1 MDWKNYFLTSQ
12 AKTTGTLMYKLG
24 ATILKD
30 LRILLRDRIGLVLM
44 FGMPVLLVI
53 VITKIQNSTFELV
66 NKNKITLLLS
76 NRDTGKTS
84 DEMIAAIDKIGMF
97 SIIHVEKGQTDQQ
110 LTDRMHG
117 KDALLAL
124 ILPQNFSAV
133 IEAKA
138 KNVTAKAMN
147 SFGLDGGDTLKKNII
162 ADPITLYYHPVLQ
175 ESFRRSVDGALHSAL
190 QMVESKQVLKKLY
203 FSINEKELP
212 ASMERELLNSQSV
225 INEIP
230 VSKDGSRAVPNASQH
245 NVPAWTIFAMFF
257 VVMSLGGSIVKE
269 KKSGSFMRLKTLPT
283 NYLVAML
290 SKQITYL
297 GVTMIQAALIF
308 SIGAWLFPYIGLPA
322 LHLPA
327 DLTGLFIVSLL
338 CGWCAVSYAICVGVF
353 AETQEQ
359 ANGFGAVSIVI
370 LAALGGL
377 MVPAFAMPDSFKTVI
392 QLSPLHWCLEAY
404 YGLFL
409 EGGSLDNMWGNIL
422 SLIIIALLIQLV
434 AIWGLKRKKL
444 I

>member
-1 MDWKNYFLTSQ
+1 
-12 AKTTGTLMYKLG
+12 MYKLR

-30 LRILLRDRIGLVLM
+30 LRILLRDRIGLILM

-53 VITKIQNSTFELV
+53 VITKIQNSTFEMV
-66 NKNKITLLLS
+66 NKNKITLLLA
-76 NRDTGKTS
+76 NRDTGKIST
-84 DEMIAAIDKIGMF
+84 EMIKAVDKIGMF
-97 SIIHVEKGQTDQQ
+97 TIINANEGETDQQ
-110 LTDRMHG
+110 LADRMHA
-117 KDALLAL
+117 KDALLTL
-124 ILPQNFSAV
+124 VLPRSFSSV

-138 KNVTAKAMN
+138 TAVTAKAMN
-147 SFGLDGGDTLKKNII
+147 SFGLDGGDTLNKKNNTG
-162 ADPITLYYHPVLQ
+162 DPITLYYHPVLQ
-175 ESFRRSVDGALHSAL
+175 ESFRRSVDGALRSAL

-212 ASMERELLNSQSV
+212 ASVENELLNSQSV
-225 INEIP
+225 INEVP
-230 VSKDGSRAVPNASQH
+230 VSRDGSRTVPNASQH

-257 VVMSLGGSIVKE
+257 VVMSLGSGIVRE
-269 KKSGSFMRLKTLPT
+269 KLSGSFTRLKTLPT

-297 GVTMIQAALIF
+297 IVTIIQAALIF
-308 SIGAWLFPYIGLPA
+308 SIGVFIFPYLNLPA

-327 DLTGLFIVSLL
+327 NIPGLLIVSLL

-377 MVPAFAMPDSFKTVI
+377 MVPAFAMPASFKTVI
-392 QLSPLHWCLEAY
+392 RLSPLHWCLDAY
-404 YGLFL
+404 YALFL
-409 EGGSLDNMWGNIL
+409 EGGRLGDMWGNIL
-422 SLIIIALLIQLV
+422 PLIIIALLIQLV
-434 AIWGLKRKKL
+434 AIWGMKRKKL

>member
-1 MDWKNYFLTSQ
+1 
-12 AKTTGTLMYKLG
+12 MYKLG

-30 LRILLRDRIGLVLM
+30 LRILLRDKIGLVLM

-66 NKNKITLLLS
+66 NKNKITLLLA
-76 NRDTGKTS
+76 NRDTGKVS
-84 DEMIAAIDKIGMF
+84 LEMIQAVDKIGMF
-97 SIIHVEKGQTDQQ
+97 KIIGVEKGAADKQ
-110 LTDRMHG
+110 LTDRMHA

-124 ILPQNFSAV
+124 VIPKDFSAM
-133 IEAKA
+133 
-138 KNVTAKAMN
+138 VTAKAKKVSSKALT
-147 SFGLDGGDTLKKNII
+147 SFGLDGADTLNKKNGT

-175 ESFRRSVDGALHSAL
+175 EAFRRSVDGALHSAL
-190 QMVESKQVLKKLY
+190 QMVESKQVLKQLY
-203 FSINEKELP
+203 FSLNDKDLP
-212 ASMERELLNSQSV
+212 ASMENELLNNPSV

-230 VSKDGSRAVPNASQH
+230 VSKDGSRTVPNASQH

-257 VVMSLGGSIVKE
+257 VVMSLGSGIVRE
-269 KKSGSFMRLKTLPT
+269 KQSGSFTRLKTLPT
-283 NYLVAML
+283 NYLVAMW

-297 GVTMIQAALIF
+297 GVTMLQAALIF
-308 SIGAWLFPYIGLPA
+308 SIGAWLFPYINLPA
-322 LHLPA
+322 LNLPA
-327 DLTGLFIVSLL
+327 DITGLFIVSLL

-353 AETQEQ
+353 AQTQEQ

-377 MVPAFAMPDSFKTVI
+377 MVPAFAMPDSFRTVI

-409 EGGSLDNMWGNIL
+409 EGGKLNDVWMNIIPL
-422 SLIIIALLIQLV
+422 FIIAVALQLIT
-434 AIWGLKRKKL
+434 IWALKRKKL

>member
-1 MDWKNYFLTSQ
+1 
-12 AKTTGTLMYKLG
+12 MYKLG

-30 LRILLRDRIGLVLM
+30 TRILLRDKIGLTLM

-66 NKNKITLLLS
+66 NKNKVTLLLA
-76 NRDTGKTS
+76 NRDTGKVS
-84 DEMIAAIDKIGMF
+84 KEMIQAVDKIGMF
-97 SIIHVEKGQTDQQ
+97 KIIEVEKGQTDVQ
-110 LTDRMHG
+110 LTNRMHA
-117 KDALLAL
+117 KDALLSL
-124 ILPQNFSAV
+124 VIPENFSAA
-133 IEAKA
+133 ITAKA
-138 KNVTAKAMN
+138 KKVSAKALN
-147 SFGLDGGDTLKKNII
+147 SFGLDGGDTLNKKNLI

-175 ESFRRSVDGALHSAL
+175 EAFRRSVDGALHSAL
-190 QMVESKQVLKKLY
+190 QMVESKQVLKQLY
-203 FSINEKELP
+203 FSLNEKELP
-212 ASMERELLNSQSV
+212 ASME
-225 INEIP
+225 NEILNNQSPINSVP
-230 VSKDGSRAVPNASQH
+230 VSKDGSRTVPNASQH

-257 VVMSLGGSIVKE
+257 VVLSLGSGIVRE
-269 KKSGSFMRLKTLPT
+269 KLSGSFTRLKTLPT
-283 NYLVAML
+283 NYLVAL
-290 SKQITYL
+290 WSKQITYL
-297 GVTMIQAALIF
+297 VVTMIQAALIF
-308 SIGAWLFPYIGLPA
+308 SIGVWLFPYMNLPA
-322 LHLPA
+322 LNLPT
-327 DLTGLFIVSLL
+327 DITGLFIVSLL

-409 EGGSLDNMWGNIL
+409 EGGKLNDVWVNIIPL
-422 SLIIIALLIQLV
+422 VIIAVLIQLITV
-434 AIWGLKRKKL
+434 LGLKRKKL

>member
-1 MDWKNYFLTSQ
+1 
-12 AKTTGTLMYKLG
+12 MYKLG

-30 LRILLRDRIGLVLM
+30 FRILMRDKIGLTLM

-66 NKNKITLLLS
+66 NKNKVTLLLA
-76 NRDTGKTS
+76 NRDTGKVS
-84 DEMIAAIDKIGMF
+84 KEMIQAIDKIGMF
-97 SIIHVEKGQTDQQ
+97 KITEVDKGQTDQQ
-110 LTDRMHG
+110 LTDRMRS

-124 ILPQNFSAV
+124 VIPQNFSAV
-133 IEAKA
+133 VMGKAKKVSAKA
-138 KNVTAKAMN
+138 LN
-147 SFGLDGGDTLKKNII
+147 SFGLDGGDTTNKKTTA
-162 ADPITLYYHPVLQ
+162 ADPITLYYHPILQ
-175 ESFRRSVDGALHSAL
+175 EAFRRSVDGALHSAL
-190 QMVESKQVLKKLY
+190 QMVESKQVLKQLY
-203 FSINEKELP
+203 YSLNEKELP
-212 ASMERELLNSQSV
+212 ASMENEILNNQSV
-225 INEIP
+225 INEVP
-230 VSKDGSRAVPNASQH
+230 VSKDGSRTVPNASQH

-257 VVMSLGGSIVKE
+257 VVLSLGSGIVRE
-269 KKSGSFMRLKTLPT
+269 KLSGSFTRLKTLPT
-283 NYLVAML
+283 NYFVALL

-308 SIGAWLFPYIGLPA
+308 SIGVWLFPYMNLPA
-322 LHLPA
+322 LNLPG
-327 DLTGLFIVSLL
+327 DLPGLFIVSLL

-377 MVPAFAMPDSFKTVI
+377 MVPAFAMPDSFRTVI

-409 EGGSLDNMWGNIL
+409 EGGTLNDVWMNIIP
-422 SLIIIALLIQLV
+422 LIVIAVIIQLIT
-434 AIWGLKRKKL
+434 IWGLKRKKL